1 MVPVELAMVA
11 GEWKYETPLGTS
23 RRIVLGREGGGRKRG
38 GSSSAGLGGSVEVE
52 KGKTGRDIRVLWDL
66 ITCRAE
72 EN

>member
-1 MVPVELAMVA
+1 MRLHWGHPEELYLEGKVE
-11 GEWKYETPLGTS
+11 GE
-23 RRIVLGREGGGRKRG
+23 RG

-52 KGKTGRDIRVLWDL
+52 EGKTGRDTRVLWDL